1 MSAVTRTIDA
11 KPAKPVRASKP
22 APAGQHRS
30 YKMGHG
36 YWWWTLPAV
45 LLMLGVVYL
54 STASGAFFAFTN
66 WTGVGAFDF
75 TGVDNFLKILQ
86 NPELL
91 GALINTLVLAAG
103 FLSFTNVL
111 GLLFA
116 LALNRTLKS
125 RYLLRTLLFMPVVLS
140 PIAVSYVWSF
150 IFAFDGPLNEAL
162 GWAHLT
168 SWQHDWLADPT
179 LAKLCVLTVM
189 VW

>member
-11 KPAKPVRASKP
+11 KPAKPVRASKA
-22 APAGQHRS
+22 APAGEQRS

-75 TGVDNFLKILQ
+75 TGVDNFVRILQ

-91 GALINTLVLAAG
+91 GALFNTLVLAAG
-103 FLSFTNVL
+103 FLIFTNVF

-125 RYLLRTLLFMPVVLS
+125 RYLLRTLLFMPVVLA
-140 PIAVSYVWSF
+140 PIAVSYMWKF
-150 IFAFDGPLNEAL
+150 IFAFNGPLNQTLAAL
-162 GWAHLT
+162 GLDGWK
-168 SWQHDWLADPT
+168 HDWLAD
-179 LAKLCVLTVM
+179 
-189 VW
+189 